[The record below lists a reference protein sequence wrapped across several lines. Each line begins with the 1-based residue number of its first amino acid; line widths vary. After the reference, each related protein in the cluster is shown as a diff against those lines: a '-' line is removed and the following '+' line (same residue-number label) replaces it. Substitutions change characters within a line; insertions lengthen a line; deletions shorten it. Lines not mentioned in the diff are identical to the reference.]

1 MWQVCGDFLGILI
14 KKYDLEHHHE
24 DYNIDLLYI
33 MVKFDKAFQDAD
45 TKNIDILSA
54 LEISDKIERERYK
67 KSFDLVRLFY

>member
-1 MWQVCGDFLGILI
+1 
-14 KKYDLEHHHE
+14 
-24 DYNIDLLYI
+24 